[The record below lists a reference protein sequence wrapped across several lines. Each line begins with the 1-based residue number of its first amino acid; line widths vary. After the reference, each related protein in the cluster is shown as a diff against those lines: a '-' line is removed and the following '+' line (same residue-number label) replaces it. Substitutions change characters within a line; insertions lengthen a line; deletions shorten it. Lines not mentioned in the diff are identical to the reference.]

1 MPGRH
6 PSKYVSETGGTE
18 GRDLGWKEMWA
29 LLPWRCLKAGKHPG
43 REWRVGKRHESM
55 EHQCLAKFRGWGIE
69 AEPARRTSKGDITG
83 FLEKQKKILFF
94 SLSILLCP
102 RPWIILNAH
111 KSLTFQHWFIFLLWK
126 GWKKKGQLYMTAH
139 FCKLRI
145 GWHSASG

>member
-69 AEPARRTSKGDITG
+69 VEPARRTSKGDITG

-94 SLSILLCP
+94 FLVHSSLSPTMNNFKCTQIPHISALVHFSSLKRMGKKRATLHDSPLLQAQN
-102 RPWIILNAH
+102 W
-111 KSLTFQHWFIFLLWK
+111 
-126 GWKKKGQLYMTAH
+126 MT
-139 FCKLRI
+139 
-145 GWHSASG
+145 